1 MVRKVWDIERELLQ
15 LPVCERLRLVE
26 AIWESIAECPEQL
39 DLTEDQREEL
49 DRRLEAYRKDPDAGS
64 PWAEVKARVL
74 ARL

>member
-1 MVRKVWDIERELLQ
+1 MATMDIKLSEVLQ
-15 LPVCERLRLVE
+15 LPVSERLRLVE
-26 AIWESIAECPEQL
+26 AIWESIVECPEQL